1 MHGVP
6 DLHVDGLP
14 RHRSRVER
22 NPRRSAAS
30 LHSTRSLLSQARG
43 GAGPLVQETSGAWA
57 DDCRYSGCTFRPF
70 TDYNQHLLWY
80 LLSRQGNAVLRRQFD
95 DNVAS

>member
-1 MHGVP
+1 MHGIP
-6 DLHVDGLP
+6 DFHVDGLP

-22 NPRRSAAS
+22 NPRRGAAR
-30 LHSTRSLLSQARG
+30 LHSTRSLLSQARR
-43 GAGPLVQETSGAWA
+43 GAGPLVQEASGARP
-57 DDCRYSGCTFRPF
+57 DDRRYSGCALRSF

-95 DNVAS
+95 DDATS